1 MIRQNSYST
10 DVDVEFCNIK
20 INGKADSFDYFCR
33 SFSKEKVEL
42 RLPEGLQVYLNFEQ
56 LFILTRLKTHNLLH
70 LHSRGPKSLNFPDG
84 NFQRA
89 KTFRTKWVNGFRDKK
104 NA

>member
-42 RLPEGLQVYLNFEQ
+42 RLPEHSVSKVE
-56 LFILTRLKTHNLLH
+56 KTVF
-70 LHSRGPKSLNFPDG
+70 SWGISYFFG
-84 NFQRA
+84 
-89 KTFRTKWVNGFRDKK
+89 
-104 NA
+104 

>member
-1 MIRQNSYST
+1 MIRQNSNST
-10 DVDVEFCNIK
+10 DVDMEFCNIK

-56 LFILTRLKTHNLLH
+56 LFIFTRL
-70 LHSRGPKSLNFPDG
+70 
-84 NFQRA
+84 
-89 KTFRTKWVNGFRDKK
+89 
-104 NA
+104 

>member
-42 RLPEGLQVYLNFEQ
+42 RLPEGLQVYLNF
-56 LFILTRLKTHNLLH
+56 
-70 LHSRGPKSLNFPDG
+70 
-84 NFQRA
+84 
-89 KTFRTKWVNGFRDKK
+89 
-104 NA
+104 